1 MSAAPQ
7 PNDDDDDDDDDDDPS
22 FMSNF
27 TSQRAK
33 I

>member
-7 PNDDDDDDDDDDDPS
+7 PNDDDDDDDDDPS

-27 TSQRAK
+27 TSHRAK